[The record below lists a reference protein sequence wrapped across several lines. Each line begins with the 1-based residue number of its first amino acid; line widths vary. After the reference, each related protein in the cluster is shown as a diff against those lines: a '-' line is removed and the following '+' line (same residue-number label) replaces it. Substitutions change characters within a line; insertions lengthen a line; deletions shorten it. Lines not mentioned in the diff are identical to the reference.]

1 MSTQPNTGV
10 GTHQISQRKPKRVI
24 RRGPTTYK
32 NVEADAS
39 QPLFYPPRFHQIT
52 RRDPDDKRPFRFDS
66 CEEEQVAQAT
76 DKCPRGTF
84 VGFAVFNEDEGTTEN
99 REGITI
105 SNPYF
110 LDGKIWVEIAGQP
123 FPYDLEKIVVRDSFS
138 IDEGDLE

>member
-10 GTHQISQRKPKRVI
+10 GTHQISQRKPRRVV
-24 RRGPTTYK
+24 RRGPTSYT
-32 NVEADAS
+32 NVEADLN

-66 CEEEQVAQAT
+66 SEEEQVAQAT
-76 DKCPRGTF
+76 DICPRGTF
-84 VGFAVFNEDEGTTEN
+84 VGFKVIDEDEGTSEN

-105 SNPYF
+105 SNPY
-110 LDGKIWVEIAGQP
+110 LLNGKIWVEIAGQSL
-123 FPYDLEKIVVRDSFS
+123 PYELSSVVVRDSFS